1 MWHIAKRELY
11 DNLNSLR
18 FALATVLL
26 LALMLTNAVVHL
38 REHPV
43 RMQKYRDAA
52 TQSLNTL
59 TSLTDLYDL
68 AQKGPGK
75 LYKKPAPLRF
85 CADGG
90 DSLLP
95 TLTDAESYFWGSRN
109 LKAFWRMTYPSAT
122 PNLKNIDPDAIKI
135 DWTFVIG
142 YVLSLIA
149 LLFTFDAVSGER
161 EHGTLRLMLANPIPR
176 HTVLIGKF
184 LGAFISV
191 NIPFVIAVLMNL
203 LVISTSSAVHLGAE
217 EWGRLGIIVGI
228 AMLYLCLFL
237 ALGLL
242 VSARVKQS
250 AVSLV
255 VLLLIWVSFVI
266 FMPNTLASIASHFS
280 PARSYDAFQED
291 RRQTRRAILEVYHT
305 QREKTE
311 DPSKKMVISSEYVTQ
326 DATQDGRLRQEYLS
340 ERISQVRRAR
350 EITRISPI
358 AVTQHLLEIFAG
370 TGLERHLQFVE
381 NVQLYDREYHEF
393 IADTERADPESPHI
407 IGVRDGMSKKQVLP
421 ESIPIFEDTLNLSK
435 DFNAAAMDL
444 LLLTLFVVVLLA
456 GAYLAFVRVEV

>member
-26 LALMLTNAVVHL
+26 LALMLTNAVVYL

-52 TQSLNTL
+52 TESLNTL
-59 TSLTDLYDL
+59 TSRTDLYDL
-68 AQKGPGK
+68 ARKGPEK
-75 LYKKPAPLRF
+75 LYKKPSPLHF

-90 DSLLP
+90 DNLLP
-95 TLTDAESYFWGSRN
+95 ALAHAASYFWGDRD

-122 PNLKNIDPDAIKI
+122 PNLKNIDPDATKI
-135 DWTFVIG
+135 DWAFVIG

-149 LLFTFDAVSGER
+149 LLFTFDSVSGEH

-203 LVISTSSAVHLGAE
+203 LVISTSSAVHLGAD
-217 EWGRLGIIVGI
+217 EWGRLGIIIGI
-228 AMLYLCLFL
+228 AFLYLCLFL

-242 VSARVKQS
+242 VSARVRQS

-255 VLLLIWVSFVI
+255 ILLLIWVSFVI
-266 FMPNTLASIASHFS
+266 FMPNTLASIASRFS
-280 PARSYDAFQED
+280 PARSYDAFQAD
-291 RRQTRRAILEVYHT
+291 RKQTRRAILEVYYT
-305 QREKTE
+305 QRERTE
-311 DPSKKMVISSEYVTQ
+311 DPSKRMVISGEYVTE
-326 DATQDGRLRQEYLS
+326 DAMQDGRIRQEYLS
-340 ERISQVRRAR
+340 ERISQVSQAR
-350 EITRISPI
+350 TITRISPVAI
-358 AVTQHLLEIFAG
+358 AQHLLEVFAG
-370 TGLERHLQFVE
+370 TGLARHLQFVE
-381 NVQLYDREYHEF
+381 NVQLYDREYREF
-393 IADTERADPESPHI
+393 IVDTERADPESPHI
-407 IGVRDGMSKKQVLP
+407 IGVRDGMSKKKVSS
-421 ESIPIFEDTLNLSK
+421 EAIPIFEDTLNIAK
-435 DFNAAAMDL
+435 DFNAAMMDL
-444 LLLTLFVVVLLA
+444 LLLTLFVVVLLV

>member
-26 LALMLTNAVVHL
+26 LALMLTNAIVHL

-52 TQSLNTL
+52 TQSLDTL
-59 TSLTDLYDL
+59 TSRTDLYDL
-68 AQKGPGK
+68 AQKGPER
-75 LYKKPAPLRF
+75 LYKKPSPLRF

-95 TLTDAESYFWGSRN
+95 TLTDAESYFWGRRD

-203 LVISTSSAVHLGAE
+203 LLISTSSAVQLGAE
-217 EWGRLGIIVGI
+217 EWGRLGIIMGI

-266 FMPNTLASIASHFS
+266 FMPNTLASIASRFS
-280 PARSYDAFQED
+280 PVRSYDAFQED

-311 DPSKKMVISSEYVTQ
+311 DPSKRMLISGEYVTK
-326 DATQDGRLRQEYLS
+326 DAEQDGRLRQEYLS

-358 AVTQHLLEIFAG
+358 AVTQHLLEIFTG
-370 TGLERHLQFVE
+370 TGLARHLQFVE

-393 IADTERADPESPHI
+393 IVNTERADPESPHI
-407 IGVRDGMSKKQVLP
+407 IGVRDGMSKKKVSP
-421 ESIPIFEDTLNLSK
+421 EAIPIFEDTLSLSK

-444 LLLTLFVVVLLA
+444 LLLTLFVVVLLS

>member
-26 LALMLTNAVVHL
+26 LALLLTNAVVHL

-52 TQSLNTL
+52 TESLNTL
-59 TSLTDLYDL
+59 TSRTDLYDL
-68 AQKGPGK
+68 AQKGPEK
-75 LYKKPAPLRF
+75 LYKKPSLLRF
-85 CADGG
+85 CAEGG

-95 TLTDAESYFWGSRN
+95 TFTHAASHFRGGELRS
-109 LKAFWRMTYPSAT
+109 FWRMTYPSAT
-122 PNLKNIDPDAIKI
+122 PNLKNIDPDATKI
-135 DWTFVIG
+135 DWAFVIG

-149 LLFTFDAVSGER
+149 LLFTFDSVSGER

-176 HTVLIGKF
+176 YTVLIGKF

-203 LVISTSSAVHLGAE
+203 LVISTSRAVHLGVN

-228 AMLYLCLFL
+228 SLLYLCLFL

-255 VLLLIWVSFVI
+255 ILLLIWVSSVI
-266 FMPNTLASIASHFS
+266 FMPNTFASIASRFS

-291 RRQTRRAILEVYHT
+291 RRQTRRAILEAYYT
-305 QREKTE
+305 QRERTE
-311 DPSKKMVISSEYVTQ
+311 DPSKRMLIQSEYVTE
-326 DATQDGRLRQEYLS
+326 DAMQDGRLRQAYLS
-340 ERISQVRRAR
+340 ERIAQVSQARA
-350 EITRISPI
+350 ITRISPVAI
-358 AVTQHLLEIFAG
+358 IQHLLEVFAG
-370 TGLERHLQFVE
+370 TGLERHLQFVD
-381 NVQLYDREYHEF
+381 NVQLYDREYREF
-393 IADTERADPESPHI
+393 ITDTERADPESPHI
-407 IGVRDGMSKKQVLP
+407 IGIRDGMSKKKVLP
-421 ESIPIFEDTLNLSK
+421 ESIPTFEDTLSLSK
-435 DFNAAAMDL
+435 DFNTATMDL

>member
-59 TSLTDLYDL
+59 TSRTDLYDL
-68 AQKGPGK
+68 AQKGPGR
-75 LYKKPAPLRF
+75 LYKKPSPLRF

-95 TLTDAESYFWGSRN
+95 ALTDAASYFWSTN
-109 LKAFWRMTYPSAT
+109 TSKSFWRMTYPSAT
-122 PNLKNIDPDAIKI
+122 PNLKNIDPDATQI
-135 DWTFVIG
+135 DWAFVIG

-203 LVISTSSAVHLGAE
+203 LVISTSRAVHLGVD

-228 AMLYLCLFL
+228 ALLYLCLFL

-255 VLLLIWVSFVI
+255 ILLLIWVSFVI
-266 FMPNTLASIASHFS
+266 FMPNTLASIASRFS

-291 RRQTRRAILEVYHT
+291 RRQTRRAILEAYYT

-311 DPSKKMVISSEYVTQ
+311 DSSKRMQIAGEYVTE
-326 DATQDGRLRQEYLS
+326 DAMQDGRVRQEYLS
-340 ERISQVRRAR
+340 ERISQVSQARA
-350 EITRISPI
+350 ITRISPVAI
-358 AVTQHLLEIFAG
+358 VQHLLEVFAG
-370 TGLERHLQFVE
+370 SGLERHLQFVE
-381 NVQLYDREYHEF
+381 NVQLYDREYREF

-407 IGVRDGMSKKQVLP
+407 IGVREGMSKKTVSP
-421 ESIPIFEDTLNLSK
+421 ESIPTFEDTLSLGK

-444 LLLTLFVVVLLA
+444 LLLTLFVVVLLS

>member
-38 REHPV
+38 REYPV

-59 TSLTDLYDL
+59 TSRTDLYDL

-75 LYKKPAPLRF
+75 LYKKPSPLRF

-95 TLTDAESYFWGSRN
+95 TLTDAASYFWSTDTS
-109 LKAFWRMTYPSAT
+109 KSFWRMTYPSAT
-122 PNLKNIDPDAIKI
+122 PNLKNIDPDATQI
-135 DWTFVIG
+135 DWAFVIG

-149 LLFTFDAVSGER
+149 LLFTFDSVSGER

-203 LVISTSSAVHLGAE
+203 LVISTSSAVHLGVD

-228 AMLYLCLFL
+228 ALLYLCLFL
-237 ALGLL
+237 SLGLL
-242 VSARVKQS
+242 VSARVRQS

-255 VLLLIWVSFVI
+255 ILLLIWVSFVI
-266 FMPNTLASIASHFS
+266 FMPNTLASIASRFS

-291 RRQTRRAILEVYHT
+291 RRQARRAVLEAYYT
-305 QREKTE
+305 QREKTD
-311 DPSKKMVISSEYVTQ
+311 DPSKRMQIAGEYVTE
-326 DATQDGRLRQEYLS
+326 DAMQDGRVRQEYLS
-340 ERISQVRRAR
+340 ERISQVSQARA
-350 EITRISPI
+350 ITRISPVAI
-358 AVTQHLLEIFAG
+358 VQHLLEVFAG
-370 TGLERHLQFVE
+370 SGLERHLQFVE
-381 NVQLYDREYHEF
+381 NVQLYDREYREF

-407 IGVRDGMSKKQVLP
+407 IGVREGMSKKTVSP
-421 ESIPIFEDTLNLSK
+421 ASIPTFKDTLSLGK

-444 LLLTLFVVVLLA
+444 LLLTLFVVVLLS